1 MVKSRTPKA
10 PSERPTRAP
19 SARPPTAGRARA
31 SRPPGATVA
40 PIVIL
45 GPQRFDPT
53 VAEAGRAV
61 GITGPYVT
69 VTAGWQE
76 REHEDDELHKHF
88 GERTVNLKLYERAER
103 VWKADPE
110 LREAHRKRQER
121 LRLKQDFYR
130 IRLEHELEAAYVI
143 DQRKA
148 PPEILE
154 EERAASIVAIQDL
167 DAYHLAQCARQKQ
180 EWNDEWRPLERPAVA
195 REREQIEALVHD
207 AGAVA
212 IAGGHVATLLN
223 RLELF
228 GMGELLRGKPL
239 LAWSAGAMAI
249 SDRVVLFHDSPPQG
263 AGAAELLDRGLGLCP
278 DVIPLPHPEQRLQLS
293 DPGRVRRL
301 ARRFAPALSL
311 AMTSRSHITWNGLAF
326 VRPFKIG
333 RLLEDGSVAKLGWPE
348 EPAAETTQTDTDFQ
362 EPKSNPPPPIVGELP
377 RAPGSD

>member
-1 MVKSRTPKA
+1 M
-10 PSERPTRAP
+10 PTE
-19 SARPPTAGRARA
+19 
-31 SRPPGATVA
+31 TVA
-40 PIVIL
+40 PVVIL

-53 VAEAGRAV
+53 VAEAARAV
-61 GITGPYVT
+61 GIHGPFVT

-76 REHEDDELHKHF
+76 REHEDDELDKHF
-88 GERTVNLKLYERAER
+88 AEKTVNLRLYERAER

-130 IRLEHELEAAYVI
+130 IRLEHELEAAHVI

-154 EERAASIVAIQDL
+154 EERAASMEAIRDL
-167 DAYHLAQCARQKQ
+167 DAYHLAQCAREK
-180 EWNDEWRPLERPAVA
+180 NDWSEKWRPLERPAVA
-195 REREQIEALVHD
+195 KERAELEKLVRE

-249 SDRVVLFHDSPPQG
+249 SDRVVLFHDNPPQG

-278 DVIPLPHPEQRLQLS
+278 DVIPLPHPEQRLRLS
-293 DPGRVRRL
+293 DPVRVRLL
-301 ARRFAPALSL
+301 AARFVPALSL

-326 VRPFKIG
+326 VRPYKIG
-333 RLLEDGSVAKLGWPE
+333 LLHEDGRVEKLGWPE
-348 EPAAETTQTDTDFQ
+348 EPTPDATPTDTDFP
-362 EPKSNPPPPIVGELP
+362 EPELEIP
-377 RAPGSD
+377 SETG